1 MSILDDVGVKH
12 KILMLVKKEHC
23 RWRTLCGK
31 LFEAIGLY
39 LQNIPLEDLA
49 VILFAL
55 VAQ

>member
-12 KILMLVKKEHC
+12 KILTLVKKEHC